1 MFKGLSFLLRYSWK
15 FNKRYVFYIFSLQV
29 VSSLL
34 PLLNIIVP
42 KFIIDELMGEKRVE
56 FIVFYVGVLLCY
68 NLIGG
73 LAVTLLRGK
82 SFTSK
87 NKVFCKFQSMIAHK
101 LSLCDFCNLE
111 DPEFLNIKEQA
122 GKFLYANGQG
132 FGMVLDS
139 AVNIIGKLFVFAGIV
154 AVISTLNIFIV
165 IIFVALVLLNAVV
178 ETKVRKNYVKW
189 DMEKAPIERK
199 TAYFLNLVENFA
211 FGKEI
216 RIFNLSQW
224 LVGKIEAHLETA
236 DKFYQKQTADYNK
249 ASYFST
255 ITGFVRD
262 IVSYIY
268 LCVRVIG
275 GSIGIGDFTM
285 YLSAISQF
293 NSAMNEVMQSIVT
306 IKQFS
311 MYYDA
316 LDKYMN
322 VPATMRAGVQ
332 KLPAGER
339 YCIEFADV
347 SFKYPK
353 AENYALKSINIKLYP
368 GEKLSVVGENGAGK
382 TTFVKLLCRLYDPTD
397 GKILLNGIDIRNIE
411 YDEYMSILAT
421 VFQDYKLLSFSI
433 KDNIAFGEADNI
445 PDADV
450 EELLCEAGLEQKISS
465 LDAGI
470 HTNIYKNFEAE
481 GFEPSGGEGQKIC
494 IARAMYK
501 DAHIIVLDE
510 PTSALDPKAEYEL
523 YQKFHNMVQGRTAI
537 FVSHRLSISKLCD
550 KIAVFSD
557 GSIVEYGSHDELMEH
572 NGMYAE
578 FFNLQSQY
586 YV

>member
-1 MFKGLSFLLRYSWK
+1 MFRGLSFLLKYSWK
-15 FNKRYVFYIFSLQV
+15 FNKSYVIYIFSLQIF
-29 VSSLL
+29 SSLL
-34 PLLNIIVP
+34 PLLNIIAP
-42 KFIIDELMGEKRVE
+42 KFIIDELVGEKRIE
-56 FIVFYVGVLLCY
+56 IIMLHISILLCC

-87 NKVFCKFQSMIAHK
+87 NKVFCKFQSMIAQK

-132 FGMVLDS
+132 FGVVLDS
-139 AVNIIGKLFVFAGIV
+139 AVNVIGKLFVFAGIV

-165 IIFVALVLLNAVV
+165 LIFVVLVLLNAVV

-199 TAYFLNLVENFA
+199 TTYFLNLVENFA

-216 RIFNLSQW
+216 HIFNLSKW
-224 LVGKIEAHLETA
+224 LVDKIEAHLDTA

-249 ASYFST
+249 ASYFAT

-262 IVSYIY
+262 MVSYIY

-285 YLSAISQF
+285 YLSAVAQF
-293 NSAMNEVMQSIVT
+293 NSAMNEVMQSLLT
-306 IKQFS
+306 IRQFS
-311 MYYDA
+311 LYYDA

-322 VPATMRAGVQ
+322 VPTTMSAGTQ
-332 KLPAGER
+332 KLPAGDD
-339 YCIEFADV
+339 YSIEFADV
-347 SFKYPK
+347 SFMYPK
-353 AENYALKSINIKLYP
+353 SEKYVLKNINIKLYP

-382 TTFVKLLCRLYDPTD
+382 TTFIKLLCRLYDPTE
-397 GKILLNGIDIRNIE
+397 GKILLNGTDIRDIE

-433 KDNIAFGEADNI
+433 KENVAFGEAEST
-445 PDADV
+445 PDAVV
-450 EELLCEAGLEQKISS
+450 EQLLCEAGLASKIGS
-465 LDAGI
+465 LETGI
-470 HTNIYKNFEAE
+470 HTNIYKNFESD

-501 DAHIIVLDE
+501 NAHIVVLDE

-523 YQKFHNMVQGRTAI
+523 YQKFHNMVQGKTAI

-550 KIAVFSD
+550 KIAVFSG
-557 GSIVEYGSHDELMEH
+557 GSIVECGSHNELMER